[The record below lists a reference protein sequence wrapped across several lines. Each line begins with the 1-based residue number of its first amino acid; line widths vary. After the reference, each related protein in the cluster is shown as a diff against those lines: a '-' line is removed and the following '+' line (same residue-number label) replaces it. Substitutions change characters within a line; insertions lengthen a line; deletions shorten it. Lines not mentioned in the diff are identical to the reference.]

1 MTGTIQGREKK
12 AFSIKNTMLSSI
24 ALVALSFAAAPSLA
38 FAQIAPL
45 PGFSQERYSD
55 FKADSAVKYGTLP
68 NGVRYAIQKWPTPKN
83 EVAIRMRVGAGSLN
97 EAENQRG
104 LMHFLEHMA
113 FNGSQNVPE
122 GEMDKILSREGLAF
136 GADTNAYTSFDEVV
150 YRLDMPKA
158 EKLDLGLKLM
168 RETAGR
174 LLMDKDAIER
184 ERGVIVG
191 EERTRE
197 NPGYRSFR
205 TYLASTFKGLL
216 ITERLPIGKMEVVTT
231 APKERFVELYN
242 DFYHPSRIFVAV
254 VGDIEPA
261 VAESLIR
268 AQFGDWVAKAPSP
281 KDPDLGKLTA
291 NHGAITINIEP
302 QLPTSITLTQPRPF
316 VNYPD
321 NSATR
326 RKFALRGLAES
337 MLNERLERIA
347 RKEGSAILGASV
359 GDSSF
364 AKSVA
369 SATME
374 INAKDATKWKEALEI
389 GDTELRRAL
398 QYGFT
403 QEEFVA
409 ALARLRESYNRAV
422 TQKNAR
428 RSASIVDGIVGAFDN
443 DSVYS
448 SDEDDLAWFNRI
460 APTLKPED
468 ALKEI
473 RETWGESL
481 PQLFMSTPVPMENGE
496 EQVRAHWQKIR
507 SGIVPPPIRETT
519 KAWDYNNFG
528 RIGAVQ
534 NTKQLSD
541 IGVTQIKFANNVRL
555 IVKPTKFEAG
565 RVRIKVRFGEGS
577 LAIPLGNPA
586 NDTAIQASFIA
597 GGLGRFDVDA
607 LSRTLSG
614 KSVGTGFGVSED
626 AFEFSGATTP
636 NDLLLQL
643 QIYAAYL
650 TDAKWR
656 PDGFARLK
664 ASKDA
669 IYRQISSTP
678 GAVWGTKGTQI
689 LRSGDGRFA
698 FPTPE
703 QFDALNLDD
712 AKRILDSARGNS
724 AIEVIV
730 VGDTT
735 VAAASRA
742 VASTFGALPR
752 RALAPNPRTLE
763 RSVSFPKGRATSVLE
778 HDGRADQS
786 MGLIFWPIGEY
797 GDGERARALRVLDSI
812 FQVRLNEVIRE
823 QEGGTYSPSSIWAP
837 SSVFKDYGIIGASM
851 QLKPNETDKYIA
863 KVEEIVKDLA
873 AGKIDADLFKR
884 AKTPLVADFDETT
897 SNNPWWLGA
906 LENSSFDPVRL
917 VRLRAAKSQ
926 YEKVTLEQIRSLA
939 RQYFDPSKAQIIK
952 VMPSAKATKPDAAPA
967 N

>member
-1 MTGTIQGREKK
+1 MNIKPKTKRN
-12 AFSIKNTMLSSI
+12 FSIRAKMLSSI
-24 ALVALSFAAAPSLA
+24 ALFSFGIAIAPNLV

-45 PGFSQERYSD
+45 PGFSQERYKD
-55 FKADSAVKYGTLP
+55 FAPDSSVKYGTLP
-68 NGVRYAIQKWPTPKN
+68 NGVRYGIQKWPTPKG

-113 FNGSQNVPE
+113 FNGSENVPE

-174 LLMDKDAIER
+174 LLMDASAIDR

-205 TYLASTFKGLL
+205 AYLNATFKGLL

-231 APKERFVELYN
+231 APRERFVELYN
-242 DFYHPSRIFVAV
+242 DFYHPSRIFIAI
-254 VGDIEPA
+254 VGDIDTA
-261 VAESLIR
+261 TAENLLK
-268 AQFGDWVAKAPSP
+268 AQFNDWTAKAPSP
-281 KDPDLGKLTA
+281 KDPDLGKLVS
-291 NHGAITINIEP
+291 NPGAITLNIEP
-302 QLPTSITLTQPRPF
+302 QLPTSITLTQPREYI
-316 VNYPD
+316 NYPD
-321 NSATR
+321 TSQIR

-347 RKEGSAILGASV
+347 RKEGSPILGASV

-369 SATME
+369 AATME
-374 INAKDATKWKEALEI
+374 ISAKDISKWKEALEI

-409 ALARLRESYNRAV
+409 ALARLRESYNRAA

-428 RSASIVDGIVGAFDN
+428 RSADIANAIVGAFDN
-443 DSVYS
+443 DSVYT
-448 SDEDDLAWFNRI
+448 SDEDELAWFNRI

-468 ALKEI
+468 ALKELK
-473 RETWGESL
+473 ETWGDKL
-481 PQLFMSTPVPMENGE
+481 PQLFMSASSPIENGE
-496 EQVRAHWQKIR
+496 KLIAEHWQKVR
-507 SGIVPPPIRETT
+507 ATNVPPPVREAT
-519 KAWDYNNFG
+519 KQWDYTNFG
-528 RIGAVQ
+528 RMGVVSER
-534 NTKQLSD
+534 KLLSD

-565 RVRIKVRFGEGS
+565 RVRVKVRFGEGS

-614 KSVGTGFGVSED
+614 KSVGTGFGVAED
-626 AFEFSGATTP
+626 AFEFAGSTTP
-636 NDLLLQL
+636 NDLTLQM

-669 IYRQISSTP
+669 IYRQINSTP

-689 LRSGDGRFA
+689 LRSGDSRFA

-703 QFDALNLDD
+703 QFDALDLND
-712 AKRILDSARGNS
+712 AKRILDGARANG

-735 VAAASRA
+735 IEAATRA

-752 RALAPNPRTLE
+752 RAAVPNPRTME
-763 RSVSFPKGRATSVLE
+763 RRVSFPRGRATTVLE
-778 HDGRADQS
+778 HEGRDDQS

-797 GDGERARALRVLDSI
+797 GDGERARALRVLESI

-823 QEGGTYSPSSIWAP
+823 QEGGTYSPGSIWSP
-837 SSVFKDYGIIGASM
+837 SSVFKDYGIMGASM
-851 QLKPNETDKYIA
+851 QLKPGETDKYIA
-863 KVEEIVKDLA
+863 KVEEIAKDLA
-873 AGKIDADLFKR
+873 DGKIDADLFKR
-884 AKTPLVADFDETT
+884 AKTPLVADFEETT

-917 VRLRAAKSQ
+917 VRLRGAKSQ
-926 YEKVTLEQIRSLA
+926 YEKVTLDQIRALA
-939 RQYFDPSKAQIIK
+939 KQYFDPSKAQIIK
-952 VMPSAKATKPDAAPA
+952 IMPGPKSTKSESAPS